1 MGFSKS
7 RDYLDAEQVDPTGPI
22 ELRSPMGSLFS
33 SKRAMWIREFCGTPR
48 NRLGNQ
54 LTKFPKESPQVV
66 NHPHIS
72 YLCIYMC
79 IYVYICVCI
88 YCVYVY
94 IYIIYIYI
102 MCIYNWGK
110 SHIYNLVIMWLLPT
124 YYLRSTKVYPGQQRA
139 FRHWV
144 FHLSTSWRAWATQNI
159 WFCLKMGPT

>member
-7 RDYLDAEQVDPTGPI
+7 RDYLDGEEVDPTGPI
-22 ELRSPMGSLFS
+22 ELRSPMGSQFS

-48 NRLGNQ
+48 NHG
-54 LTKFPKESPQVV
+54 EPQVV

-72 YLCIYMC
+72 YLCIY
-79 IYVYICVCI
+79 VYMCI
-88 YCVYVY
+88 YCVY
-94 IYIIYIYI
+94 IYIYTL
-102 MCIYNWGK
+102 CIYNWGK

-124 YYLRSTKVYPGQQRA
+124 YYLRSTKVYPGQQRV

-159 WFCLKMGPT
+159 WFCLKIGPT